1 MYFKFI
7 SVDFLL
13 VNGGMKKTIDVSK
26 NRIFGF
32 KDLLLQKE
40 RNQAEHYLLTGKDI
54 NLSLVPVKKTLAEVI
69 WI

>member
-40 RNQAEHYLLTGKDI
+40 RNKAEHYLLTGKDI

>member
-1 MYFKFI
+1 
-7 SVDFLL
+7 
-13 VNGGMKKTIDVSK
+13 MKKTIDVSK